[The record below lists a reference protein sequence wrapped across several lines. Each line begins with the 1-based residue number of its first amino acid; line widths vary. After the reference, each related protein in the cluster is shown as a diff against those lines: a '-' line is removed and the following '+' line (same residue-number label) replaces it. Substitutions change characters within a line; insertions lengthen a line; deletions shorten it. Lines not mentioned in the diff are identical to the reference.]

1 MQISSPPP
9 PSSRSPS
16 EFLRQQQPRKL
27 DEPRQMVLT
36 QQSRDIQLE
45 EYPAVVIRLGA
56 EDGEHSCPL
65 PRFCQNAV
73 DTDGRLTGKLVR
85 FPGFPFI
92 YGITEKQRYAVSDP
106 NWCSVIPLPLH
117 RLFSCPP
124 NTFESFTLL
133 VDLYTLSRLRLSIL
147 SAQYG
152 CCLIKQEL
160 SILSAQYSGC
170 LIKQEL
176 TDSLKAWTVHPFST
190 IQWLSYQART
200 DQLSQGLDCPSFQHN
215 TVAVLSSKKWPSF
228 QLNTAAV
235 LRRKNWP
242 PFQHNTA
249 TVLSCKNWPSLL
261 LNTLTV
267 FSRKNWPPFQFNMV
281 TILSRMN

>member
-1 MQISSPPP
+1 MGTVANANLFPSPSPP

-106 NWCSVIPLPLH
+106 N
-117 RLFSCPP
+117 
-124 NTFESFTLL
+124 
-133 VDLYTLSRLRLSIL
+133 
-147 SAQYG
+147 
-152 CCLIKQEL
+152 
-160 SILSAQYSGC
+160 
-170 LIKQEL
+170 
-176 TDSLKAWTVHPFST
+176 
-190 IQWLSYQART
+190 
-200 DQLSQGLDCPSFQHN
+200 
-215 TVAVLSSKKWPSF
+215 
-228 QLNTAAV
+228 
-235 LRRKNWP
+235 
-242 PFQHNTA
+242 
-249 TVLSCKNWPSLL
+249 
-261 LNTLTV
+261 
-267 FSRKNWPPFQFNMV
+267 
-281 TILSRMN
+281 

>member
-1 MQISSPPP
+1 
-9 PSSRSPS
+9 
-16 EFLRQQQPRKL
+16 
-27 DEPRQMVLT
+27 MVLT

-106 NWCSVIPLPLH
+106 NRCSVIPLPLH
-117 RLFSCPP
+117 RLLSCPP

-133 VDLYTLSRLRLSIL
+133 VDLYILSRL
-147 SAQYG
+147 G
-152 CCLIKQEL
+152 L
-160 SILSAQYSGC
+160 SILSAQYS
-170 LIKQEL
+170 
-176 TDSLKAWTVHPFST
+176 SLMAWTVHPLSTIQLLSYQARTVHPFST

-200 DQLSQGLDCPSFQHN
+200 DRLSQGLDCPSFQHN
-215 TVAVLSSKKWPSF
+215 TVAVLSSK
-228 QLNTAAV
+228 N
-235 LRRKNWP
+235 
-242 PFQHNTA
+242 
-249 TVLSCKNWPSLL
+249 
-261 LNTLTV
+261 
-267 FSRKNWPPFQFNMV
+267 
-281 TILSRMN
+281 